1 MDSCKPMI
9 NIQVTKKRKVR
20 QKLNQY
26 EKFVKD
32 EPKMPDFTCPHI
44 DTVLD
49 YLYKSNQELE
59 KIRLMN
65 SQLRD
70 NAEYWKNCC
79 EEMQE
84 TLDSHKELIQDVR
97 LMINKDI

>member
-1 MDSCKPMI
+1 MI
-9 NIQVTKKRKVR
+9 NTQVIKRKKPR
-20 QKLNQY
+20 NKLTEY
-26 EKFVKD
+26 DKFAKD
-32 EPKMPDFTCPHI
+32 APKMPDYTCPAI
-44 DTVLD
+44 DNVLE
-49 YLYKSNQELE
+49 YLCKSNQELE

-84 TLDSHKELIQDVR
+84 TLDSHKELIQDAR
-97 LMINKDI
+97 LIINKDI

>member
-1 MDSCKPMI
+1 MI
-9 NIQVTKKRKVR
+9 SKKVTKTKKVR
-20 QKLNQY
+20 RKLNEY

-44 DTVLD
+44 DNVND
-49 YLYKSNQELE
+49 WLYKAGEEMELL
-59 KIRLMN
+59 RTMN

-70 NAEYWKNCC
+70 NAEYWKQCC

-84 TLDSHKELIQDVR
+84 KINNYEDWRENLKKSISQD
-97 LMINKDI
+97 I

>member
-1 MDSCKPMI
+1 MI
-9 NIQVTKKRKVR
+9 NTQVIKRKKPR
-20 QKLNQY
+20 NKLNEY
-26 EKFVKD
+26 DKFAKD
-32 EPKMPDFTCPHI
+32 APEMPDYTCPGI
-44 DTVLD
+44 DTVLEW
-49 YLYKSNQELE
+49 LHKSNQELE

-84 TLDSHKELIQDVR
+84 TLDSHKELIQDAR
-97 LMINKDI
+97 LIINKDI